1 MRQAVLAF
9 MEWTAPPAD
18 RPGARLS
25 EGYGAK
31 ERKSREEWMPR
42 ALGSHCSPPSSRH
55 WGCLALRTGQAPRIL
70 SIRQVVWPAA
80 AAHADQAV
88 VLFPSMDG

>member
-25 EGYGAK
+25 EGYGAT

-42 ALGSHCSPPSSRH
+42 AVGSHCSPPSRRH
-55 WGCLALRTGQAPRIL
+55 HSAPGIGAALHLGWVQAPEDPEYPTASVAGGWGTL
-70 SIRQVVWPAA
+70 
-80 AAHADQAV
+80 
-88 VLFPSMDG
+88 

>member
-55 WGCLALRTGQAPRIL
+55 RSAPGIG
-70 SIRQVVWPAA
+70 AA
-80 AAHADQAV
+80 WHLGRDK
-88 VLFPSMDG
+88 PRGS